1 MLKSAA
7 LPLAGFLGIIA
18 VSLPLSPAVAARSLE
33 ALQSPDPAR
42 ETAARADAGFAAS
55 CRAAARELLGKGSFT
70 FGRPA
75 YTSRG
80 GEAIVRMDVGV
91 PGLAQDGLF
100 RAVCVRGRQGG
111 TVEAAIFDA
120 PANDIGPR
128 VIALAGPTGG
138 GPPAAPDYVIGY
150 NPSEPS
156 GDVAYGGVYGGGY
169 GDAIGGYGAAFGGGW
184 AGGWKRFCPT
194 CRPFVFERG
203 TLHRALPGALTF
215 IRRQPGPVLRG
226 GPKRPVHV
234 APRTGFQGVVR
245 LGMGGFVR

>member
-18 VSLPLSPAVAARSLE
+18 ISFPLSPAVAARSLE

-42 ETAARADAGFAAS
+42 EVAARADAGFAAS
-55 CRAAARELLGKGSFT
+55 CRVAARELLGQGSFT

-80 GEAIVRMDVGV
+80 GEAIIRMDVGV

-100 RAVCVRGRQGG
+100 RAVCVRNRQGG

-120 PANDIGPR
+120 PADDVGPR
-128 VIALAGPTGG
+128 VISLAGPAGG

-150 NPSEPS
+150 NPSGPS
-156 GDVAYGGVYGGGY
+156 ADTAYGGVSGGY
-169 GDAIGGYGAAFGGGW
+169 GDVDGGYGAAYGGGW
-184 AGGWKRFCPT
+184 APFWPGR
-194 CRPFVFERG
+194 RPFLAFEG
-203 TLHRALPGALTF
+203 GIHKPLPGALTF
-215 IRRQPGPVLRG
+215 LRRQPGPVLRG

-234 APRTGFQGVVR
+234 VPGTSFRGVVR
-245 LGMGGFVR
+245 MGTGGFVR